1 MPSSTYFRLP
11 KEKQDRIYDAAV
23 REFAAHRYKEVSIN
37 RIVKEAMIPRGSFYQ
52 YFEGKEDLLY
62 YILEQ
67 ISKEKMALFS
77 RRTASPDRSFFDTLP
92 AMVPAV
98 MEWARQHPLYYQIG
112 LRLTEEDEQ
121 WGDQFLSQF
130 VAGRQVII
138 SMLEQD
144 QERGLIRKDVD
155 LNLFAN
161 MYLACSRQ
169 ILASYYQAS
178 DDEASILSTLNHF
191 LDILKYGV
199 AADRR

>member
-11 KEKQDRIYDAAV
+11 KEKQDRIYNAAV
-23 REFAAHRYKEVSIN
+23 REFAAHRCKEVSIN

-52 YFEGKEDLLY
+52 YFDSKEDLLY

-67 ISKEKMALFS
+67 IAEEKLALFGHCPI
-77 RRTASPDRSFFDTLP
+77 SPDLGFFDTLP

-121 WGDQFLSQF
+121 WGGQFFSNF
-130 VAGRQVII
+130 AAGRKVLI

-144 QERGLIRKDVD
+144 QKRGLIRKDVD
-155 LNLFAN
+155 LNLFAS
-161 MYLACSRQ
+161 MYLSCSRQ
-169 ILASYYQAS
+169 ILADYYQAS
-178 DDEASILSTLNHF
+178 DDCEAILRTLNHF
-191 LDILKYGV
+191 LDILKYGI